1 MSATDPKSGLITANQ
16 CLENAAAELDA
27 IDHRQEES
35 ANAFRIKV
43 SAAWQA
49 LAKVINREQTK

>member
-1 MSATDPKSGLITANQ
+1 MSATDPKSGLISANQ

-27 IDHRQEES
+27 IVPTDVETG
-35 ANAFRIKV
+35 AFRMKV

>member
-1 MSATDPKSGLITANQ
+1 MSAADPKSGLITANQ

-27 IDHRQEES
+27 IDPRDTDTG
-35 ANAFRIKV
+35 AFRMKV

-49 LAKVINREQTK
+49 LA

>member
-1 MSATDPKSGLITANQ
+1 MTAADPKSGLITANQ

-27 IDHRQEES
+27 IDPRDTDTG
-35 ANAFRIKV
+35 AFRMKV

-49 LAKVINREQTK
+49 LAKVINREQAK